1 MVVPI
6 LVIFITCVCLM
17 LFGIVM
23 RSLTP
28 GVSQSYGKDFS
39 EALAMLCAF
48 AFIFAIALMNG
59 SYESVLSDAMP
70 NAFGKTVEK
79 IIPFFKCITDSNDA
93 FSLMTDD
100 LGYFVEELIHLIF
113 MTVGFNILKELL
125 PTTAR
130 GDTWM
135 GDVFIWM
142 TSQFILLAIL
152 AMVYQHIE
160 NNGII
165 HSIVSVIVPAL
176 TVSLPLPA
184 LFIAILG
191 GKKGTTK
198 LSVGIALALLCAFFK
213 EIAAVIAYLVVISY
227 IATRMPEITEAVSY
241 IVALVIAAGP
251 VIIVAVGIF
260 IVLRSVIF
268 TK

>member
-1 MVVPI
+1 MAVPV
-6 LVIFITCVCLM
+6 LVIFIASVFLM

-28 GVSQSYGKDFS
+28 GASQSYGKDFS

-48 AFIFAIALMNG
+48 ALIFAIALMNG
-59 SYESVLSDAMP
+59 SYQSVLNDAMP

-79 IIPFFKCITDSNDA
+79 IIPFFKCITDSSDA

-113 MTVGFNILKELL
+113 MTVGLNLLKELL

-130 GDTWM
+130 GDTRL

-160 NNGII
+160 KNGII
-165 HSIVSVIVPAL
+165 HNIVSVVVSAL

-184 LFIAILG
+184 LFTAILG

-198 LSVGIALALLCAFFK
+198 VTVGISLALLCAFFK
-213 EIAAVIAYLVVISY
+213 EIASVIVYLVVISY
-227 IATRMPEITEAVSY
+227 IATSMPEIIGTVSSVVV
-241 IVALVIAAGP
+241 IIIAAGP
-251 VIIVAVGIF
+251 IIVMIVGIF
-260 IVLRSVIF
+260 IVVKSAFL